1 VRSRGSLAQLAAL
14 DRPVLLTVPTPAGA
28 RSVAL
33 LDLDADRAQI
43 DAGGGPMALA
53 RAELEAAWP
62 GEYVAVLM
70 LPTAVEPIWPGRL
83 PDWALAALDGFE
95 LNRALPPRSDQDER
109 IRRLQQALGLR
120 SDGITGPETWWVL
133 SAHLDGGPR
142 LAAGNR

>member
-1 VRSRGSLAQLAAL
+1 
-14 DRPVLLTVPTPAGA
+14 VLLTVPTPAGA

-43 DAGGGPMALA
+43 DAGGGPMALP

-142 LAAGNR
+142 LAAGTR